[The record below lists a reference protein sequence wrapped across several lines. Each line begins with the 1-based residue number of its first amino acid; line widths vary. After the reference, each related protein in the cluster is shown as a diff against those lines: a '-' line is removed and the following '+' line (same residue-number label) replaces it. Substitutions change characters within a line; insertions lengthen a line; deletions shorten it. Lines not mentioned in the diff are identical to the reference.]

1 MFNFWSLSTSSEAQ
15 CISSFKMYT
24 CAVLFGRKKKKGKDS
39 NMQNIVERGMLS
51 LNDCFLIE
59 VWLIY
64 DTVINRVYGKMIQL
78 YIYFQI
84 ISGINR
90 YKPLQKINELDKH
103 QGFTV

>member
-1 MFNFWSLSTSSEAQ
+1 
-15 CISSFKMYT
+15 
-24 CAVLFGRKKKKGKDS
+24 
-39 NMQNIVERGMLS
+39 MLS

-64 DTVINRVYGKMIQL
+64 DTVVNRVYGKMIQL

-90 YKPLQKINELDKH
+90 YKPLQKINKLDKH
-103 QGFTV
+103 QDLLDSTGDCVQYFIITWNDFKIHCSMLINAATVIKLGV